1 MYLTGSKT
9 LSRYRIEE
17 DVTASGRI
25 RVALIDDND
34 LTRSALR
41 LALPLDVVEV
51 VAEASSGR
59 QGLELCLREKPDIVF
74 LDIVMPGLGGLDV
87 LDAVKDALPMT
98 EVLMVTA
105 SNDRQTIE
113 QAVRS
118 GASGFIIKP
127 FRAGTVEDAV
137 KKSIAN
143 LNRKRAEQGVR
154 S

>member
-1 MYLTGSKT
+1 MTPSN
-9 LSRYRIEE
+9 
-17 DVTASGRI
+17 RI

-41 LALPLDVVEV
+41 LAMPLDLAEV

-59 QGLELCLREKPDIVF
+59 NGLEMCLREKPDIVF

-87 LDAVKDALPMT
+87 LPAIKDALPNT

-105 SNDRQTIE
+105 SNDRGTIE
-113 QAVRS
+113 QAVRY
-118 GASGFIIKP
+118 GATGFIIKP

-143 LNRKRAEQGVR
+143 LQRKRAAQGNKA
-154 S
+154 

>member
-1 MYLTGSKT
+1 M
-9 LSRYRIEE
+9 
-17 DVTASGRI
+17 TAPSRI

-59 QGLELCLREKPDIVF
+59 QGLEICLREKPDIVF

-87 LDAVKDALPMT
+87 LDAIKDALPLT

-105 SNDRQTIE
+105 SNDRPTIE

-143 LNRKRAEQGVR
+143 LNRKRAEQGIR

>member
-1 MYLTGSKT
+1 MSAS
-9 LSRYRIEE
+9 SRIQ
-17 DVTASGRI
+17 V
-25 RVALIDDND
+25 VLIDDND

-41 LALPLDVVEV
+41 LALPLELTEV
-51 VAEASSGR
+51 VGEASSG
-59 QGLELCLREKPDIVF
+59 QTGLEICLRYKPDLVF
-74 LDIVMPGLGGLDV
+74 LDIVMPGMGGLDV
-87 LDAVKDALPMT
+87 LPAIKDALPLT

-105 SNDRQTIE
+105 SNDRATIE
-113 QAVRS
+113 SAVKG

-143 LNRKRAEQGVR
+143 LLRKRADQSNR

>member
-1 MYLTGSKT
+1 
-9 LSRYRIEE
+9 
-17 DVTASGRI
+17 VTPSGRI

-41 LALPLDVVEV
+41 LALPLELTEV
-51 VAEASSGR
+51 VVEASSGR
-59 QGLELCLREKPDIVF
+59 NGLEACLREKPDIVF
-74 LDIVMPGLGGLDV
+74 LDIIMPGLGGLDV
-87 LDAVKDALPMT
+87 LPAIKDALPLT

-105 SNDRQTIE
+105 SNDRGTIE

-137 KKSIAN
+137 KKAIAN
-143 LNRKRAEQGVR
+143 LNRKRAEQGTR

>member
-1 MYLTGSKT
+1 MQ
-9 LSRYRIEE
+9 
-17 DVTASGRI
+17 ASGRI

-41 LALPLDVVEV
+41 LALPPELTEV

-59 QGLELCLREKPDIVF
+59 TGLELCLREKPDIVF
-74 LDIVMPGLGGLDV
+74 LDIVMPGMDGLDV
-87 LDAVKDALPMT
+87 LPAIKDALPMT

-105 SNDRQTIE
+105 NNDRNSIE
-113 QAVRS
+113 RAVTS

-143 LNRKRAEQGVR
+143 LQRKRAER
-154 S
+154 DNRT

>member
-1 MYLTGSKT
+1 MYQTKGKPYSVNHF
-9 LSRYRIEE
+9 EE
-17 DVTASGRI
+17 DVTAPSRI

-59 QGLELCLREKPDIVF
+59 QGLELCLRDKPEIVF

-87 LDAVKDALPMT
+87 LDAIKDALPMT

-105 SNDRQTIE
+105 SNDRPTIE

-137 KKSIAN
+137 RKSIAN
-143 LNRKRAEQGVR
+143 LNRKRAELGSR